1 MEGVK
6 VRVAVMEVV
15 GVEVRVELG
24 CGVGVPE
31 GAGRRV
37 WVGCMIGAVGMAI
50 WGNLPVGVPEQD
62 TSRKVIMI
70 RPN

>member
-15 GVEVRVELG
+15 GVEVRV
-24 CGVGVPE
+24 GVPE
-31 GAGRRV
+31 GVGRRV
-37 WVGCMIGAVGMAI
+37 WVGCMIGAVGIAI
-50 WGNLPVGVPEQD
+50 WGDLPVGVPEQD